1 MKYLII
7 TVAGTATR
15 FNRDTKEE
23 TLKCLYYTD
32 EPQYAL
38 LAQLLKNCGEY
49 DKYILVGATFMRSWE
64 DLLRTNSLVMAK
76 K

>member
-49 DKYILVGATFMRSWE
+49 DKYILVRSEERRVGKECRSRW
-64 DLLRTNSLVMAK
+64 SPYH
-76 K
+76 

>member
-23 TLKCLYYTD
+23 TLKCLYYTE

-38 LAQLLKNCGEY
+38 LAQLQKNCVVY
-49 DKYILVGATFMRSWE
+49 DK
-64 DLLRTNSLVMAK
+64 
-76 K
+76 

>member
-32 EPQYAL
+32 EPQIGRAH
-38 LAQLLKNCGEY
+38 
-49 DKYILVGATFMRSWE
+49 V
-64 DLLRTNSLVMAK
+64 
-76 K
+76 

>member
-7 TVAGTATR
+7 TVSGTATR
-15 FNRDTKEE
+15 FNRDTMEE

-38 LAQLLKNCGEY
+38 LAQLLKNCGEST
-49 DKYILVGATFMRSWE
+49 INISLWGATFMRSWE
-64 DLLRTNSLVMAK
+64 DL
-76 K
+76 